1 LTALDCLKPRSKR
14 SRALSKNAR
23 IIRCLADGEQMA
35 EHRPNFRRKVMRYAL
50 LIYVQPWD
58 STPEQDTQVMEAYNA
73 FGTEAVAADVMR
85 GGEAL
90 HEAKTATSVR
100 VRDGKVLVTDGPF
113 AETKEE
119 FGGFYLVEAPNLD
132 EAIKWAAK
140 IPGAVRGTVEI
151 RPVVD
156 FDAAVA
162 AGESPAGIAAG

>member
-1 LTALDCLKPRSKR
+1 
-14 SRALSKNAR
+14 
-23 IIRCLADGEQMA
+23 
-35 EHRPNFRRKVMRYAL
+35 MRYAL
-50 LIYVQPWD
+50 LIYVAPWET
-58 STPEQDTQVMEAYNA
+58 TPEQDTQVMEAYNT
-73 FGTEAVAADVMR
+73 FGRDALAADVMR

-119 FGGFYLVEAPNLD
+119 FGGFYLIEAPDLD

-140 IPGAVRGTVEI
+140 IPGAARGTVEV

-156 FDAAVA
+156 FDAAVE
-162 AGESPAGIAAG
+162 AGEAPAGIAPG

>member
-1 LTALDCLKPRSKR
+1 
-14 SRALSKNAR
+14 
-23 IIRCLADGEQMA
+23 
-35 EHRPNFRRKVMRYAL
+35 MRYAL
-50 LIYVQPWD
+50 LIYVAPWE
-58 STPEQDTQVMEAYNA
+58 STPEQDVEVMHAYNA
-73 FGTEAVAADVMR
+73 FGVEAAAADVMR

-100 VRDGKVLVTDGPF
+100 VRDGNVLVTDGPF

-119 FGGFYLVEAPNLD
+119 FGGFYLIDAPDLD

-140 IPGAVRGTVEI
+140 IPGAARGTVEI